1 MSVTSRAAMAREP
14 MGTRA
19 DHYESKDRES
29 QKYSK
34 FLPGGHLL
42 IEVQGALIVE

>member
-1 MSVTSRAAMAREP
+1 MSVTRRAAMAREP

-19 DHYESKDRES
+19 HQYESKDQES
-29 QKYSK
+29 QKYSE
-34 FLPGGHLL
+34 FLTGGHLL

>member
-1 MSVTSRAAMAREP
+1 MSVTRCAATAREP

-19 DHYESKDRES
+19 DQCESKDHES
-29 QKYSK
+29 QKYSE

-42 IEVQGALIVE
+42 IEVQGASIVE